1 MQNLPVTA
9 DWISAL
15 ATFAA
20 VVLAL
25 VLALRDGIQQ
35 RRARALAAAA
45 DRARTLG
52 EQQLAWERRR
62 AQAEG
67 VIGWFQYSS
76 SSGRALEAGTAKG
89 QAVVPRVLVANY
101 SSHPVFDVRVELYST
116 DPGANG
122 PLDVIRWQVLGP
134 TPDRPLRINPE
145 PLDDNDDGVLV
156 TVKFRDLAGNCWL
169 RRQDA
174 TLERLDTHWRPMADP
189 MPTAG

>member
-1 MQNLPVTA
+1 MTA

-20 VVLAL
+20 VVLAML
-25 VLALRDGIQQ
+25 LALRDGMQQ
-35 RRARALAAAA
+35 RRARTLAAAA

-52 EQQLAWERRR
+52 ELQLAWERRR
-62 AQAEG
+62 AQAQG

-76 SSGRALEAGTAKG
+76 SSGRALEAGPTKY
-89 QAVVPRVLVANY
+89 QKVVPRVLVANY

-116 DPGANG
+116 DPGVSEL
-122 PLDVIRWQVLGP
+122 LDVTRWQVLGP
-134 TPDRPLRINPE
+134 TPDRPMRINPE
-145 PLDDNDDGVLV
+145 FFHDNQDGVLV
-156 TVKFRDLAGNCWL
+156 TVKFRDLAGNYWL

-189 MPTAG
+189 MPTSG